1 MECQTSYVHST
12 WSPQE
17 SCILHFDGALKTY
30 DSNAYM
36 SRFRTDIKKS
46 KLKPQAYEKVFR
58 LDAHLDLKTWCTLT
72 AKYFDPNE
80 LIIEYMGG
88 NDYQAKHNKSL
99 NATPKLR
106 LSLSDDFGEL

>member
-1 MECQTSYVHST
+1 MHST

-17 SCILHFDGALKTY
+17 SCIVHFDGALKTY
-30 DSNAYM
+30 DANSYV

-46 KLKPQAYEKVFR
+46 KLKPQGYEKVFR
-58 LDAHLDLKTWCTLT
+58 LEGHLELGTWCTLA

-88 NDYQAKHNKSL
+88 ADHEAE
-99 NATPKLR
+99 T
-106 LSLSDDFGEL
+106 